1 MSSDNT
7 HFWPVVAVIA
17 GVALTFTACGTS
29 PGDQPGSAA
38 PGSASGAGTSPA
50 TTSPETPAPTPAP
63 APAGLRVG
71 GVPFPMPPA
80 GTCHA
85 GTLNGQPLPDPHC
98 SPGATNP
105 AVTQDTIAST
115 ICRAG
120 WTATVRPP
128 VAVTDAIKA
137 ASARAYGIAPGTRGE
152 LDHEIPLE
160 VGGDPGSADDVAN
173 LWFEVGPIPNPKDQV
188 EGELNHAICGGL
200 ISLVTAQTAIAHR
213 WPTAVEDAGLTQ
225 VGQRV
230 CLQAAPTRCVQR

>member
-1 MSSDNT
+1 MSSNT
-7 HFWPVVAVIA
+7 THRWPVAILA
-17 GVALTFTACGTS
+17 GVALTLTACGTS
-29 PGDQPGSAA
+29 PGEHGVSAA
-38 PGSASGAGTSPA
+38 PGSASSTGTTPVTA
-50 TTSPETPAPTPAP
+50 SPETPAPVT
-63 APAGLRVG
+63 AGPPSGLQVG

-85 GTLNGQPLPDPHC
+85 STFNGQPLPDPHC
-98 SPGATNP
+98 TPGATNP

-128 VAVTDAIKA
+128 VAVTNAIKA
-137 ASARAYGIAPGTRGE
+137 ASALAYGIAPGIRGE

-173 LWFEVGPIPNPKDQV
+173 LWFETGPIPNPKDQI
-188 EGELNHAICGGL
+188 ENTLNRATCGGL
-200 ISLVTAQTAIAHR
+200 ISLVRAQTAITHR
-213 WPTAVEDAGLTQ
+213 WPTALEDTGLTQ

-230 CLQAAPTRCVQR
+230 CLQATPTRCVQR